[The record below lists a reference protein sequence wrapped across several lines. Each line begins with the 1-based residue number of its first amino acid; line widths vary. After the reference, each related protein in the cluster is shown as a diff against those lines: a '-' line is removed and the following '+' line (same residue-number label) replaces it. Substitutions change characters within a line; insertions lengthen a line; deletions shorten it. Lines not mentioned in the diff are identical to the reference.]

1 MFKPMIRFRRASLPL
16 ATIEVEIDE
25 TILELAHK
33 AGIDV
38 PSSCR
43 SGTCGTCMMR
53 LVSGELV
60 GLDPLPPE
68 STLIDSTTDILST
81 DFIYCFPIPLEVN
94 VIVLIPA
101 RTPASSVCSLIVVPP
116 VPTKAA

>member
-1 MFKPMIRFRRASLPL
+1 MFKPMIRFRHASLPL

-53 LVSGELV
+53 LVSGKLV
-60 GLDPLPPE
+60 GLDPLPPG
-68 STLIDSTTDILST
+68 LNQDIVADGAILSCIGHAAT
-81 DFIYCFPIPLEVN
+81 SCEIDVIPPL
-94 VIVLIPA
+94 
-101 RTPASSVCSLIVVPP
+101 
-116 VPTKAA
+116 

>member
-53 LVSGELV
+53 LVSGKLV
-60 GLDPLPPE
+60 GFDPLPPGLDE
-68 STLIDSTTDILST
+68 DIVADGAILSCIGRVIISCEI
-81 DFIYCFPIPLEVN
+81 DVIPPL
-94 VIVLIPA
+94 
-101 RTPASSVCSLIVVPP
+101 
-116 VPTKAA
+116 